1 MLMWTCV
8 NPEQMLIGSPEQDY
22 DHYNLEV
29 GYEDGS
35 DRVLL
40 WLPTICKHVITEDS
54 PLASWLKT
62 FRHHG
67 RRRRQHRRCGA
78 VSAHLKIGF
87 ERVLSACLT
96 PEICCAWLQFWIGP
110 AIFSPHWCQ
119 NAVEVPSAFTCSALS
134 GPGHS

>member
-8 NPEQMLIGSPEQDY
+8 NPKQMLIGSPEQDY

-62 FRHHG
+62 SGIMADADASIVVVVR
-67 RRRRQHRRCGA
+67 
-78 VSAHLKIGF
+78 SL
-87 ERVLSACLT
+87 LT
-96 PEICCAWLQFWIGP
+96 
-110 AIFSPHWCQ
+110 
-119 NAVEVPSAFTCSALS
+119 
-134 GPGHS
+134 